1 MIKKKNQFFAL
12 IPARKGSKGVKNK
25 NIVRLNNKHLIEYTL
40 EQASKSKIINEIYVS
55 SNDEKILKITKKFK
69 KIKFIKRKNSL
80 SNSKTLL
87 KDVILDFLN
96 FIKEKFNLKKIN
108 LIILQPTSPQRSA
121 NDIDMAIKLF
131 NKKNKLP
138 LISVSEPI
146 SNPNDIIYLNK
157 KKIFPFNKSFINK
170 NRQDFKECFYI
181 NGSIYITN
189 AANYIKIPNFLTK
202 NSTIF
207 KMSKNH
213 SIEIDDFFDLKIIK
227 NLIK

>member
-157 KKIFPFNKSFINK
+157 KKYFLLIKVLL
-170 NRQDFKECFYI
+170 
-181 NGSIYITN
+181 
-189 AANYIKIPNFLTK
+189 IKIDKILK
-202 NSTIF
+202 NAFI
-207 KMSKNH
+207 
-213 SIEIDDFFDLKIIK
+213 
-227 NLIK
+227 